1 MGEVNNNKVIQ
12 LSPLLPKKYIDI
24 NPNLFEERISE
35 WEYQGKPKL
44 TFAQAISDK
53 TRITGKSTSLEY
65 ISLKNFKIKNE
76 IPKNKEQYNINK

>member
-1 MGEVNNNKVIQ
+1 M
-12 LSPLLPKKYIDI
+12 PKKYIDV
-24 NPNLFEERISE
+24 NPNLFEEKISE

-44 TFAQAISDK
+44 KFAQVISDK
-53 TRITGKSTSLEY
+53 TKITGKSISFAY